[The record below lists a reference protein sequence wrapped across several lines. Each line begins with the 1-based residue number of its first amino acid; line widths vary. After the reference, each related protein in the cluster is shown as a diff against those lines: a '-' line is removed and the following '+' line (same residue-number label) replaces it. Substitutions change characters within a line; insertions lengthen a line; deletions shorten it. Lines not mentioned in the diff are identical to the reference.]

1 MPPILGHIIVIAVL
15 LVVCFLSGRAAFL
28 DIRNQLAGKGG
39 CGSSSGC
46 SGCSG
51 GSCASC
57 GGCSV
62 PDGKRTGKARGI

>member
-28 DIRNQLAGKGG
+28 DIWNQLAGKGG
-39 CGSSSGC
+39 CGS
-46 SGCSG
+46 CSG
-51 GSCASC
+51 GCGGNCASC